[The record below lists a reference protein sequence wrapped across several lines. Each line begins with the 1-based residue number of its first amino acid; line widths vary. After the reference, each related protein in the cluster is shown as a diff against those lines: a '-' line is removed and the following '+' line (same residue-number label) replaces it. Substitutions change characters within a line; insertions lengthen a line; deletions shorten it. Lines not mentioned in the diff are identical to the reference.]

1 LIGVNIYVFPEST
14 EAKTI
19 VYGLTRLQNGS
30 KLRRYKTQSLLFSPS
45 LLVCIGVGEL
55 GRVMHGSH
63 GFAHDSISSFTISL
77 EDQMMAASLR
87 AAIDAVSENC
97 CADGQE
103 QRTNPSFS
111 RLFLMTS
118 P

>member
-1 LIGVNIYVFPEST
+1 VFPEST

-30 KLRRYKTQSLLFSPS
+30 KLRRYKTQSLLSSPS
-45 LLVCIGVGEL
+45 LLVCIGEL
-55 GRVMHGSH
+55 GRVMHGSD